1 MPARVLKDRR
11 APYALLIAG
20 VTIILGNTLIHH
32 GPVDAIAAFG
42 WLAIWMIIGVGA
54 MAIACL
60 ITARLLGTSFGE
72 LGGAV
77 LKLAAIFVLPTA
89 VTVSGYLS
97 PWWSTVISTALY
109 FGLLL
114 WLFDLEVYEAAV
126 FTLVMLLIRWAIFAF
141 ISGRLIPLST

>member
-20 VTIILGNTLIHH
+20 VAIILGNTLIHH
-32 GPVDAIAAFG
+32 GPLDAIAAFG

-54 MAIACL
+54 MAVACL

-72 LGGAV
+72 LRAAV
-77 LKLAAIFVLPTA
+77 LKLAAIFLLPTA
-89 VTVSGYLS
+89 VTVSGFLP
-97 PWWSTVISTALY
+97 PWWSTLISTALY

-126 FTLVMLLIRWAIFAF
+126 FTLVMILVRWAIFAL
-141 ISGRLIPLST
+141 ISGHLIPFYT